1 MTSTMTQIPMWKYKN
16 TSYML
21 SLCFISSKVKDEI
34 AQYIKTWKSQ
44 NILIQQ
50 HNNFFFDSKGKYIFL
65 LLRNLCKIK
74 KNSWSIVIY
83 FVNFGDKNIS

>member
-50 HNNFFFDSKGKYIFL
+50 HNNFFLTLKA
-65 LLRNLCKIK
+65 NT
-74 KNSWSIVIY
+74 Y
-83 FVNFGDKNIS
+83 FYC